1 MNNDKQT
8 PPFACGLL
16 LVWLLV
22 ATPVLGETI
31 HLKQAGGLNATAE
44 LLPGDADKP
53 ALLILHGFL
62 QTRDFFT
69 VRRLGD
75 ALNEMGFTVLLPNLT
90 LGVDDRR
97 QSLACEAIHTHSLP
111 QDSAEIEAWV
121 EWLYQTSG
129 KPVSLIGHSAG
140 SLELLAYL
148 SSYPSAKVDRAIL
161 ISLVA
166 FAQGP
171 IAKENE
177 TDRQRALAELGSGK
191 EVLSAF
197 RLAFCDE
204 YTTTAENYLSYVT
217 WNGKKTIEI
226 LNNLS
231 ISPIIIL
238 GSEDRRLGDDWL
250 PSLKQ
255 TGLKVVL
262 IPGANHFFDH
272 EHEFDLMDT
281 VSERLGPVISPPEH

>member
-1 MNNDKQT
+1 MKKNS
-8 PPFACGLL
+8 PPPQLTCLL
-16 LVWLLV
+16 LIVTLLFASPCFSKTITLRQ
-22 ATPVLGETI
+22 AT
-31 HLKQAGGLNATAE
+31 GLNATAE

-53 ALLILHGFL
+53 ALLVLHGFL

-69 VRRLGD
+69 VRRLGE
-75 ALNEMGFTVLLPNLT
+75 ALNEMGFTVLLPNLS

-97 QSLACEAIHTHSLP
+97 QSLACEAIHTHSLQ
-111 QDSAEIEAWV
+111 QDTAEIATWV
-121 EWLYQTSG
+121 DWLYETSG

-140 SLELLAYL
+140 SLELIAYL
-148 SSYPSAKVDRAIL
+148 AEHPSAKVDRAIL

-166 FAQGP
+166 FSQGP

-177 TDRQRALAELGSGK
+177 AERQRALAELGSGK
-191 EVLSAF
+191 EALSEF

-204 YTTTAENYLSYVT
+204 YTTTAGNYLSYVD
-217 WNGKKTIEI
+217 WNGKKTIEM

-231 ISPIIIL
+231 ISPIVIL
-238 GSEDRRLGDDWL
+238 GGEDRRLGEDWL
-250 PSLKQ
+250 PSLRQ
-255 TGLKVVL
+255 AGLKVIL

-281 VSERLGPVISPPEH
+281 VSELLEH